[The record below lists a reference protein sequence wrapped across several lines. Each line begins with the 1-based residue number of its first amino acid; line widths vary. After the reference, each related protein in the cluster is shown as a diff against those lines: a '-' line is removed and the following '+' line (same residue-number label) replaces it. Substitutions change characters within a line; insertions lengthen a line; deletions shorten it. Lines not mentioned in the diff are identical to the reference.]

1 MATLGNTPRPAY
13 VYDTETDTWV
23 PVGVGAHTHSDIPN
37 TLVDAKGDL
46 ITATADNVPARLAKG
61 ADGTVLVA
69 DSTTSTGL
77 AWQPYGAQVVAGKN
91 LCINGGM
98 DFWQRGTNSS
108 FAGIGSG
115 GYSADRWN
123 STMSGTNISW
133 TITRDTNV
141 PNASFTYS
149 LKLTQTSS
157 PATSVTEYG
166 LRYRIEQQNAQILTG
181 KHATISFWYKTNLTG
196 LHYVR
201 SNTISGVGST
211 ESNTTF
217 TVASADTW
225 QYITFTSS
233 TFLNVTS
240 WSGTP
245 ESWGA
250 YFDFGL
256 SNTSV
261 GATATT
267 IPANAYFQVTGVQIE
282 VGKAATPFSRT
293 GGTIQGELAACQ
305 RYYVRLGGGALYDF
319 VGMGNTTS
327 TSGGYVIAQFPSHM
341 RSIPSS
347 IDYSNLGIAQWGTSP
362 VAVSSASILN
372 NGSNASNKTAVIQF
386 AGSGF
391 PAGGTFVNMTGN
403 GSSGYIGFNAEL

>member
-1 MATLGNTPRPAY
+1 MPTLGNTPRPAY

-23 PVGVGAHTHSDIPN
+23 PVGVGAHTHANIPN
-37 TLVDAKGDL
+37 TLVDAKGD
-46 ITATADNVPARLAKG
+46 IVTASANDVPAILSKG

-77 AWQPYGAQVVAGKN
+77 SWQPYAAPNAAGKN

-108 FAGIGSG
+108 FSGVGSG

-123 STMSGTNISW
+123 STMVGTNITW
-133 TITRDTNV
+133 AITRDTNV

-181 KHATISFWYKTNLTG
+181 KHATISFWYKTSLAG

-201 SNTISGVGST
+201 SNTISGVGSV

-217 TVASADTW
+217 TVAAADTW
-225 QYITFTSS
+225 QYVTFTSS
-233 TFLNVTS
+233 TFLNITS

-256 SNTSV
+256 SNTAV

-282 VGKAATPFSRT
+282 VGKSATPFSRA

-305 RYYVRLGGGALYDF
+305 RYYYKIGPSDGSSSSFLYSPLGMANATTQVIVTFPFPQIMRVKPTSIEYTNPRVSDGAN
-319 VGMGNTTS
+319 VSTATS
-327 TSGGYVIAQFPSHM
+327 LILGDG
-341 RSIPSS
+341 SS
-347 IDYSNLGIAQWGTSP
+347 SLGS
-362 VAVSSASILN
+362 VNVN
-372 NGSNASNKTAVIQF
+372 
-386 AGSGF
+386 GSGF
-391 PAGGTFVNMTGN
+391 TVFRNYWMMN
-403 GSSGYIGFNAEL
+403 NSNSSLAFNAEL